1 MATLKTKFMVGLF
14 VVAGFS
20 LAVVAVVY
28 LGMSNYFE
36 KGQYYVAYF
45 DESVQGLDK
54 DSPVKYRGVAIGR
67 VNHIGVAPDAN
78 LIEVVLKIETD
89 IMLDSSIVAQLKSVG
104 ITGIMFVELEKK
116 SEQDVIF
123 GQQIDFPTKYPVIYT
138 KPSDISKLF
147 ESVTDVLM
155 EFKKLDTEGISNRI
169 QSTLVKVEQAL
180 ADAQVDKLVID
191 IHKTLS
197 AIQAF
202 ASQEKWQSILASLD
216 NAAKTIQSLSS
227 AGTQTLSSV
236 DATLTHIDRAVL
248 DNDKA
253 LAGFMTDVSTSIQ
266 QLDSLISRADR
277 FLEGTHKDSFRLLLQ
292 LKNTLQQYE
301 KAGKHLN
308 RFLEQIA
315 DQPSQLIFGSPA
327 EDKDIAGE

>member
-1 MATLKTKFMVGLF
+1 
-14 VVAGFS
+14 
-20 LAVVAVVY
+20 
-28 LGMSNYFE
+28 
-36 KGQYYVAYF
+36 
-45 DESVQGLDK
+45 
-54 DSPVKYRGVAIGR
+54 
-67 VNHIGVAPDAN
+67 
-78 LIEVVLKIETD
+78 
-89 IMLDSSIVAQLKSVG
+89 
-104 ITGIMFVELEKK
+104 MFVELEKK

-155 EFKKLDTEGISNRI
+155 ELKKLDTEGISNRI

-253 LAGFMTDVSTSIQ
+253 LAGVY
-266 QLDSLISRADR
+266 DR
-277 FLEGTHKDSFRLLLQ
+277 C
-292 LKNTLQQYE
+292 
-301 KAGKHLN
+301 KH
-308 RFLEQIA
+308 IYSA
-315 DQPSQLIFGSPA
+315 A
-327 EDKDIAGE
+327 